1 MAPFRIINK
10 GGELDILDIGGI
22 NQGQIVFTAT
32 VNNVLV
38 LDATKQF
45 NFMSPEKRVVFNLN
59 TFLLELQDSPTS
71 QPYAFTGTPN
81 DLLSIVNN
89 TYLAPQASQKIG
101 FLDYGHNGPSV
112 SLVANTWTDVPNNGA
127 GGSTNKLYPPNGV
140 TEVLDPNTGYL
151 DFSQLSLGSQLL
163 TRTHIKVTPTTNKAL
178 LQVRYLLGQGAGQYS
193 LLFWSERLDSGSG
206 QPYERVIPFPVY
218 MGDLNTQG
226 GQGKLQV
233 KLSTS
238 GTLDNVG
245 SYIQILLR

>member
-38 LDATKQF
+38 LNAVKQF

-59 TFLLELQDSPTS
+59 SFLLELQDSPTS
-71 QPYAFTGTPN
+71 PPYVFTGTPN

-89 TYLAPQASQKIG
+89 TYLAPQASKKIG
-101 FLDYGHNGPSV
+101 FLDYGHNGPNV
-112 SLVANTWTDVPNNGA
+112 SLVANTWTDVPNDGA
-127 GGSTNKLYPPNGV
+127 GGSTNKLYPPDGV
-140 TEVLDPNTGYL
+140 TELLDPNTGYL
-151 DFSQLSLGSQLL
+151 DFSQISIGDQINV
-163 TRTHIKVTPTTNKAL
+163 RNHIAVTPNTNNSL
-178 LQVRYLLGQGAGQYS
+178 LEVRYVLGQGPGQYT

-206 QPYERVIPFPVY
+206 QPYERVIPFPIY
-218 MGDLNTQG
+218 MGDANTQG
-226 GQGKLQV
+226 GAGKLQV
-233 KLSTS
+233 KLSTN
-238 GTLDNVG
+238 GTLDNKG